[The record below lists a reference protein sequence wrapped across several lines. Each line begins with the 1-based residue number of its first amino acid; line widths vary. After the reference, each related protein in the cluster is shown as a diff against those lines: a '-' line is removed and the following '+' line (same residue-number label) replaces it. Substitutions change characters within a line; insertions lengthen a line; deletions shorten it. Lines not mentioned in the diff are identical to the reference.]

1 MPSQQEADLLGQSRS
16 QAVIDVSRWIWSAE
30 TLFAYTHIVAN
41 AATHEYTYVYNEAN
55 REDLRGK
62 VLSEA

>member
-1 MPSQQEADLLGQSRS
+1 MGQSRS

-30 TLFAYTHIVAN
+30 VLFAYVHIVAN
-41 AATHEYTYVYNEAN
+41 AATHEYTYVYTEAN

-62 VLSEA
+62 ILAEA